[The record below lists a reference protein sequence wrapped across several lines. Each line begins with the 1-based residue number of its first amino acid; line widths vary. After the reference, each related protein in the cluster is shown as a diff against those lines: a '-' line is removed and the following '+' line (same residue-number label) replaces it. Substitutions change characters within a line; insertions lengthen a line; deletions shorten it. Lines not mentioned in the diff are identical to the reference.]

1 MPDVPPEDNVVDKIL
16 QSNAENG
23 RNPWTT
29 SSGGQQVVGK
39 DKPSP
44 NLTSQE
50 KTRLEKEATIF
61 AKIQF
66 QVQKLLKGDEEK
78 GETARATPAAAA
90 QQTVKQDKEKKKPF
104 KFPLLAILA
113 AGITAFAAW
122 IADFIGPVAEFIS
135 KTLPKLF
142 KPMSKM
148 AGGFFKAMK
157 GGKLM
162 KMLGGIAGKIGG
174 KLMKFGRFIPVIG
187 SLFSFGFGIARWKK
201 GEYIPAIFEFLS
213 GILNLLPFGVT
224 NIASMIIDGALLLY
238 DLDKEQQE
246 KEKLD
251 PTGGSFSLW
260 DKIRGYFLKSPG
272 IQNIISLGKA
282 IGAVF
287 RGDWGEAGKHFLHS
301 LPMIGSI
308 LFWLD
313 EAKEGNPQAQTI
325 VGKVSDFFKAVGDKI
340 VSFFKSIA
348 DGIWDGLKGVGDM
361 YTRLGKA
368 MWAGTKA
375 LAPGGESPIEAF
387 KRVMAEEADDG
398 AVLRKGNKLIRFNT
412 KDDILAMKPGG
423 AIEKFLKGSDVKT
436 RSLIKDQI
444 GGLPEAVK
452 PLVSELRETGSL
464 IKDEIGGL
472 PEALKPLVS
481 EQNKAVTSSLTGT
494 LKAYAGLFGG
504 QPKKSWRDLKSNIG
518 GLFDKAAGG
527 IGGAVSKL
535 TGLDVATSEIKIS
548 NTYLA
553 TLVKQMNDLIKIGL
567 LSNNNQSSP
576 PPRMVQA
583 PPADSSMTGGID
595 QGKTFTDVANQFN
608 AAAYSMPAP
617 RLA

>member
-50 KTRLEKEATIF
+50 KARLEKEATIF
-61 AKIQF
+61 STIQF

-78 GETARATPAAAA
+78 GETARATPVGKARAAAA
-90 QQTVKQDKEKKKPF
+90 AAKKVKPLGKW
-104 KFPLLAILA
+104 PLLAALA
-113 AGITAFAAW
+113 VGIIAFAAW
-122 IADFIGPVAEFIS
+122 IEDFIDPVVEFIS

-142 KPMSKM
+142 KPMTKM
-148 AGGFFKAMK
+148 AGGVFKAMK
-157 GGKLM
+157 GGKLLTLL
-162 KMLGGIAGKIGG
+162 KGIGGKIGA
-174 KLMKFGRFIPVIG
+174 KIMKFGRFIPVLG
-187 SLFSFGFGIARWKK
+187 SLFSFGFAISRFNK
-201 GEYIPAIFEFLS
+201 GEYIPAFFEFLS
-213 GILNLLPFGVT
+213 GVLNLVGLITGGAGSG
-224 NIASMIIDGALLLY
+224 ISMIIDGALLLY

-251 PTGGSFSLW
+251 PTGQSFSMW
-260 DKIRGYFLKSPG
+260 DKIRGYFLMSPG

-287 RGDWGEAGKHFLHS
+287 RGDWKEAGKHFLHS
-301 LPMIGSI
+301 LPGVGSI
-308 LFWLD
+308 LFWIT
-313 EAKEGNPQAQTI
+313 EAQEGNPLAGPV

-348 DGIWDGLKGVGDM
+348 DGIWDGLKGAGDIIA
-361 YTRLGKA
+361 RVGKA
-368 MWAGTKA
+368 VRAGTKA
-375 LAPGGESPIEAF
+375 LAWGGESPKEAF
-387 KRVMAEEADDG
+387 NRVMYADDG
-398 AVLRKGNKLIRFNT
+398 WGVSKGNKFVRLNSE
-412 KDDILAMKPGG
+412 DDILAMKPGG
-423 AIEKFLKGSDVKT
+423 AIEKFLKGSGVKT
-436 RSLIKDQI
+436 R
-444 GGLPEAVK
+444 
-452 PLVSELRETGSL
+452 SL

-481 EQNKAVTSSLTGT
+481 EQNKAVTSSLTG
-494 LKAYAGLFGG
+494 LL
-504 QPKKSWRDLKSNIG
+504 
-518 GLFDKAAGG
+518 DKAAGG

-567 LSNNNQSSP
+567 LGNNNQSSP
-576 PPRMVQA
+576 PPRMVQM
-583 PPADSSMTGGID
+583 PAADNGGSGGID
-595 QGKTFTDVANQFN
+595 EAPTYTDVPNQFQN
-608 AAAYSMPAP
+608 SSLSHAAPSLP
-617 RLA
+617 R